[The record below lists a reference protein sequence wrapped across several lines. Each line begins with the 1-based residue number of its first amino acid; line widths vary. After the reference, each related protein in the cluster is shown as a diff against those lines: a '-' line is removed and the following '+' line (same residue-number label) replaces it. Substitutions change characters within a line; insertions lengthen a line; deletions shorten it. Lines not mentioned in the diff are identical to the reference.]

1 MNIIL
6 IAFFLLCVLYSFM
19 QSSRFRVLPWF
30 LAGLSIISIY
40 FVLFPESTT
49 IIANY
54 LGIGRGADLILYIW
68 VIITIILFFFLK
80 LKLRAY
86 HQELTSL
93 SRVVAINNATRRE
106 TEE

>member
-1 MNIIL
+1 MNIFL
-6 IAFFLLCVLYSFM
+6 IAFFSLCVLYSFM

-54 LGIGRGADLILYIW
+54 LGVGRGTDLILYIW
-68 VIITIILFFFLK
+68 
-80 LKLRAY
+80 
-86 HQELTSL
+86 
-93 SRVVAINNATRRE
+93 
-106 TEE
+106 